1 MSWIDLER
9 GDEPTIGKGQRDT
22 VAAFRLPIATGALLE
37 AASHRT

>member
-9 GDEPTIGKGQRDT
+9 GDEPTIGNGQRDT
-22 VAAFRLPIATGALLE
+22 VAAFRIRMATAAWLE